1 VATVSSLT
9 LADVGVDERASIYRL
24 DFLLTEIPNRNSNME
39 EMMSSNLYDAHRQ
52 WCIRLPD
59 ERFHNLDSLHAFT
72 QRLKDASEEKVRKLP
87 EVHLDVTGQSGLALN
102 GSEEPAILT
111 NWSFSQLC
119 TIAGAPAKYL
129 RTLPPETVI
138 ECLRHSLSQR
148 ETQVKLLFRNS
159 SEDRVVSAFTG
170 PKYGRIWD
178 ADVVASLKDAVEGT
192 GWRVPLA
199 QSNGSSDNAG
209 LYASDRDMFAFFV
222 NDENPIEVGD
232 AKLGRG
238 FFCWNSETGSCT
250 FGLTTFLYNYVCGN
264 HIVWGAEQVQELKI
278 VHRSRA
284 IDRFRTE
291 ALPALDRFVENRV
304 TTEAIT
310 RGVDQ
315 AARLKVGDDL
325 GKVTEW
331 FKEKPFTGSEIIA
344 GWRTGRNEGDDVST
358 LWGMVQGLTAF
369 ARQLPHTDVRVNL
382 ERRAGTLL
390 KSAN

>member
-1 VATVSSLT
+1 
-9 LADVGVDERASIYRL
+9 
-24 DFLLTEIPNRNSNME
+24 
-39 EMMSSNLYDAHRQ
+39 MSSNLYDAHRQ
-52 WCIRLPD
+52 WCIRPPD
-59 ERFHNLDSLHAFT
+59 ERFHDLDSLQIFT
-72 QRLKDASEEKVRKLP
+72 QRLKDASEEKVRGLP
-87 EVHLDVTGQSGLALN
+87 EVHLDVTGHSGIALN

-111 NWSFSQLC
+111 NWSFNQLC
-119 TIAGAPAKYL
+119 TAVGAPAKYL

-138 ECLRHSLSQR
+138 ECLRHSLDKR
-148 ETQVKLLFRNS
+148 DTQAKLLFRS
-159 SEDRVVSAFTG
+159 GTGDRVVSAFTG

-192 GWRVPLA
+192 GWRVPPA
-199 QSNGSSDNAG
+199 RNNGGSDNAG

-222 NDENPIEVGD
+222 NDENPIEVGN

-284 IDRFRTE
+284 LDRFRSD
-291 ALPALDRFVENRV
+291 ALPALNRFVENRMA
-304 TTEAIT
+304 TEAIT

-315 AARLKVGDDL
+315 AARLKVGNDL
-325 GKVTEW
+325 DKVTEW
-331 FKEKPFTGSEIIA
+331 FNEKPFTGSEIVA

-358 LWGMVQGLTAF
+358 LWGMVQGLTAH

-382 ERRAGTLL
+382 ERRAGALL
-390 KSAN
+390 KSIN